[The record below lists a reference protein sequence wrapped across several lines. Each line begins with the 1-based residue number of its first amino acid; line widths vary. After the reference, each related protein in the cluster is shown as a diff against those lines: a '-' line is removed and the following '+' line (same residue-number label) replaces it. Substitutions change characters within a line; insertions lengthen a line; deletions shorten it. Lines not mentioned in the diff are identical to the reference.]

1 MGNKVLFGVK
11 SVFRHDLPASIT
23 VFFVALP
30 LCLGIALAS
39 GAPPQAGIISGVIG
53 GIVVSLISRST
64 FSVSGPAA
72 GLATIVAAGVAANG
86 DYASFLPAVII
97 AGIFQITLGVLR
109 VGGFV
114 NYFPSS
120 VIKGMLAGIGLLLI
134 GKQVPVALGIDGVE
148 FWSELE
154 EGDFQS
160 IGKRTASAAL
170 FITVVSV
177 AMLTMLPKYAARYMR
192 LVPAPLV
199 VVMVAI
205 ALAVVL
211 PLIGP
216 QWRLNISQL
225 VQVPENL
232 AGSMVYA
239 DFHKALGSVLIWKTG
254 IIIGIIATLESL
266 LCVEAID
273 KLDPHKRTSPVN
285 RELIAQGVGNAACGF
300 LGGIP
305 ITAVIVRGS
314 ANVQSGAQS
323 RASAFLHGIFLLA
336 AVLWLPF
343 VINRIPSA
351 ALAAILIVTGYKLCK
366 PSKIRAVFRLGAAQF
381 FPFVVTV
388 MLVVAV
394 DLLAGVLTGVAVACY
409 FILQKTVRAEYNVK
423 KTRSG
428 ESEVYDIRLHSNVTF
443 LNKIK
448 LKRLLDNIP
457 DYSIVRV
464 NGVHSHYIDHDVLE
478 LFAEYRVR
486 AHDRHIELALLGVE
500 QTEVA
505 EAH

>member
-1 MGNKVLFGVK
+1 MV
-11 SVFRHDLPASIT
+11 SRTAYRIRAVFKHDLPASVT

-53 GIVVSLISRST
+53 GILVSLISRST

-72 GLATIVAAGVAANG
+72 GLATIVAAAVAANG
-86 DYASFLPAVII
+86 DYSAFLPAVII

-134 GKQVPVALGIDGVE
+134 GKQVPVAFGIEGVE

-160 IGKRTASAAL
+160 IGKRTAAAAL
-170 FITVVSV
+170 FITAVSLG
-177 AMLTMLPKYAARYMR
+177 MLTMLPKYAARFMR
-192 LVPAPLV
+192 LLPPPLV
-199 VVMVAI
+199 VVLVAI
-205 ALAVVL
+205 GLAIFL
-211 PLIGP
+211 PFLGP
-216 QWRLNISQL
+216 QWQLNVSQL

-232 AGSMVYA
+232 VGNMIYP
-239 DFHKALGSVLIWKTG
+239 DFQKALSSPLVWKTG
-254 IIIGIIATLESL
+254 LILGIVATLESL

-285 RELIAQGVGNAACGF
+285 RELIAQGVGNSVCGF
-300 LGGIP
+300 LGGVP

-314 ANVQSGAQS
+314 ANVQAGAQS

-336 AVLWLPF
+336 AVMWLPF

-351 ALAAILIVTGYKLCK
+351 ALAAILILTGYKLCH
-366 PSKIRAVFRLGAAQF
+366 PAKIRAVYDLGYAQF
-381 FPFVVTV
+381 LPFLVTV
-388 MLVVAV
+388 ILVVAV

-409 FILQKTVRAEYNVK
+409 FILQKTVRAEYDVK
-423 KTRSG
+423 KARSG

-457 DYSIVRV
+457 AYSIVRI
-464 NGVHSHYIDHDVLE
+464 NGFHSHYIDHDVLE
-478 LFAEYRVR
+478 LIAEYRVR
-486 AHDRHIELALLGVE
+486 AHDKHIALELLGVQE
-500 QTEVA
+500 IEVA
-505 EAH
+505 AAH